1 MTTELQEAEE
11 ALEQIVLVTNA
22 MAVERI
28 DKALV
33 EVSGRDLVSSAE
45 ITDLLL
51 DVRQILVID
60 LEEMVSGSD

>member
-60 LEEMVSGSD
+60 LEEMVSSSD

>member
-1 MTTELQEAEE
+1 MMTELQEAEE

-45 ITDLLL
+45 MTDLLL

>member
-11 ALEQIVLVTNA
+11 ALEQIVLVTNT

>member
-1 MTTELQEAEE
+1 MMTELQEAEE

>member
-45 ITDLLL
+45 VTDLLL
-51 DVRQILVID
+51 DVRQ
-60 LEEMVSGSD
+60 

>member
-11 ALEQIVLVTNA
+11 ALEQIVLVTNT

-45 ITDLLL
+45 MTDLLL